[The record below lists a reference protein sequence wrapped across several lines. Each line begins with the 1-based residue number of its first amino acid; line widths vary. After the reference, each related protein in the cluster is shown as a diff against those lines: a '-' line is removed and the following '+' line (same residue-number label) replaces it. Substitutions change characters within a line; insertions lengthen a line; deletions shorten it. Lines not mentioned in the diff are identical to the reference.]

1 MQTVTRQNGA
11 VLFAEW
17 IMVNSET
24 KADDAEVILE
34 INATFSAEFKQD
46 RKRFG
51 SKKVNDGYLW

>member
-34 INATFSAEFKQD
+34 INASYSAEFKQG
-46 RKRFG
+46 RKRYG
-51 SKKVNDGYLW
+51 SEKVDGGYLW